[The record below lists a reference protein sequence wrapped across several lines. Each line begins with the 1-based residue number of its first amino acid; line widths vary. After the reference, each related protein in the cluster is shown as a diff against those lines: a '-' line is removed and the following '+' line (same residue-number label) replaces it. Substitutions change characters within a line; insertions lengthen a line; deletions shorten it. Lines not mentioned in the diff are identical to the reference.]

1 MSISIRVRAIPP
13 AAEDVGA
20 RSLIPEDVDL
30 EAIVHR
36 GEDDCVVDAEGKPA
50 GELARFLDEVDALGP
65 PLELHLDDSSP
76 MYNHTFTGG
85 PLFFSLLANQVL
97 LQVGR
102 HGRTATAMRY

>member
-36 GEDDCVVDAEGKPA
+36 GEDDCVIDAEGKPA
-50 GELARFLDEVDALGP
+50 GELAPFLDEVDVLGP
-65 PLELHLDDSSP
+65 PLELHLDDAA
-76 MYNHTFTGG
+76 
-85 PLFFSLLANQVL
+85 LAHVQPHLHRRVIVFQL
-97 LQVGR
+97 
-102 HGRTATAMRY
+102 TC